1 MARIILLS
9 IAFVLVVQFN
19 FTGTKT
25 YKIGCNENYYPYISK
40 NPETDELEG
49 IIIDWWNLWAEKTGY
64 TVEFVPLDLGGC
76 LEKIETGEIDA
87 IASLFFSE
95 KRAENLLFSEPLM
108 RMKTVLFLKNDSKP
122 ESIKRIENKVAVLE
136 NDLSV
141 SFLQENHPEVELD
154 IFDDFYELQ
163 SLVQRKKIA
172 GFVYDIP
179 DPIRNYKAVKS
190 PKGYYMFQTL
200 YSQSL
205 RPVVKMGN
213 DKMLNEI
220 IAGAVQM
227 SEEEILEIA
236 EQWDFFKPNRSVF
249 WILLMIGIVFGILL
263 ALFINNLVSSRK
275 KMRVLEDNLS
285 KTDWQLIID
294 KGENDHIEFKSSLR
308 WDLRL
313 KKANKILERVIAKTI
328 SAFLN
333 AHGGMLFIGV
343 DDDGNILGL
352 DDDYKCLSKSNRD
365 GFLLSLTNVINVHLG
380 KSVHKF
386 LSINIISINDKDV
399 CIVNIEPCDKP
410 TFMGKNDNEEFYIR
424 ASASSQPLGVRET
437 YKYINSHWSK

>member
-1 MARIILLS
+1 MTRTFLFSITLLL
-9 IAFVLVVQFN
+9 VLN
-19 FTGTKT
+19 FSSYGTKT
-25 YKIGCNENYYPYISK
+25 YKIGCNENYYPYITK
-40 NPETDELEG
+40 NPNTDELEG
-49 IIIDWWNLWAEKTGY
+49 IIIDWWKLWSEKTGY
-64 TVEFVPLDLGGC
+64 VVEFVPLDLGGC

-95 KRAENLLFSEPLM
+95 ERAKGLLFSEPLM
-108 RMKTVLFLKNDSKP
+108 RMKTVMFLKKSIKP
-122 ESIKRIENKVAVLE
+122 ESIEHINSKVAVLE

-141 SFLQENHPEVELD
+141 SFLQNNHPQIELD

-163 SLVQRKKIA
+163 SLVQRKKVN
-172 GFVYDIP
+172 GFVYDVP
-179 DPIRNYKAVKS
+179 DPIRNYKAVDA
-190 PKGYYMFQTL
+190 PKGYYMFETL
-200 YSQSL
+200 YNQML
-205 RPVVKMGN
+205 RPAVKMGN
-213 DKMLNEI
+213 EQMLNEI
-220 IAGAVQM
+220 IAGAVKM

-236 EQWDFFKPNRSVF
+236 EKWEFFKPNRSVF
-249 WILLMIGIVFGILL
+249 WILLAIGIVFGTLL
-263 ALFINNLVSSRK
+263 ALFVNNLVSSRK
-275 KMRVLEDNLS
+275 KMKVLEDNLS

-333 AHGGMLFIGV
+333 SHGGMLFIGV

-352 DDDYKCLSKSNRD
+352 DDDYNCLSKSNRD
-365 GFLLSLTNVINVHLG
+365 GFLLSLTNVINSHLG

-386 LSINIISINDKDV
+386 LSINIIAINDKDV
-399 CIVNIEPCDKP
+399 CIVNIDPCDKP

-437 YKYINSHWSK
+437 YKYINSHWNK